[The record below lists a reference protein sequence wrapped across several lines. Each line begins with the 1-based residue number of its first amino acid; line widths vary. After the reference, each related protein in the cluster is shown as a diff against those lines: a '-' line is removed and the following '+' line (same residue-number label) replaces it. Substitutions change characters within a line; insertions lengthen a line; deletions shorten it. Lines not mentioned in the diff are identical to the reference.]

1 MDKTAEYLD
10 LLKREVVPAIGCTEP
25 IAVAYAVCKGT
36 EVLGKLPEMIELN
49 LSVNVIKNALGVGIP
64 GTGMYGI
71 NIAAALGAVCNNSNL
86 GLQLLSELS
95 EEQMDI
101 AKSMVKEERIK
112 IKVSDTEEKLYIE
125 AICKYKNNFSRVI
138 IKNEHTKIVYIEHN
152 HIKIFDSQKHEVQKE
167 NSHGAEELSVKSIM
181 ANDNE
186 DSKYIELDKEFLNGE
201 CAIGDKLFSIE
212 GIYNFAVSVDFED
225 IKFLLNGAEM
235 NKKVSNEGLNRPYGL
250 EVGNKIS
257 KSTEFNPL
265 GNNLINKIVAATAA
279 ASDAR
284 MSGCKL
290 PIMTTAG
297 SGNQGI
303 TCIIPSVVLA
313 EELGKSEEELARAL
327 AISSLITIYI
337 KSYMGRLSP
346 ICGAGIAA
354 STGASAAMTYL
365 LGGNIKNIKCAI
377 KNMLADVSGIICDG
391 AKSTC
396 ALKIATAVNAAIQCS
411 ILAMSNIEP
420 CSNDGIINDDVEKTI
435 ENIGSLVNKGFD
447 KTDKAIL
454 EIMLNK

>member
-1 MDKTAEYLD
+1 MNKTAEYLNM
-10 LLKREVVPAIGCTEP
+10 LKREVVPALGCTEP
-25 IAVAYAVCKGT
+25 IAVAYAVCKGA
-36 EVLGKLPEMIELN
+36 EVLGKLPEIIELN
-49 LSVNVIKNALGVGIP
+49 LSVNIIKNALGVGIP
-64 GTGMYGI
+64 GTGMSGI
-71 NIAAALGAVCNNSNL
+71 NIAAALGAVCNNSSL
-86 GLQLLSELS
+86 GLQLLSDLT
-95 EEQMDI
+95 EEQLLM
-101 AKSMVKEERIK
+101 AKNIVKEERIK
-112 IKVSDTEEKLYIE
+112 ITVSDTEEKLFIE
-125 AICKYKNNFSRVI
+125 AICKYKSNISRVI
-138 IKNEHTKIVYIEHN
+138 IKHEHTNIVFIEHN
-152 HIKIFDSQKHEVQKE
+152 GVKIFEYEDSEDNKE
-167 NSHGAEELSVKSIM
+167 KLNKIEELPIKAII
-181 ANDNE
+181 DNSE
-186 DSKYIELDKEFLNGE
+186 EESKGTELSKE
-201 CAIGDKLFSIE
+201 CASGDKLFSIE
-212 GIYNFAVSVDFED
+212 DIYNFAVNVGFED

-235 NKKVSNEGLNRPYGL
+235 NKKVSDEGLNQPYGL

-257 KSTEFNPL
+257 KSTQFNAL

-337 KSYMGRLSP
+337 KGYMGRLSP

-365 LGGNIKNIKCAI
+365 LGGDIKNIKCAI

-435 ENIGSLVNKGFD
+435 ENIGSLVANGFD